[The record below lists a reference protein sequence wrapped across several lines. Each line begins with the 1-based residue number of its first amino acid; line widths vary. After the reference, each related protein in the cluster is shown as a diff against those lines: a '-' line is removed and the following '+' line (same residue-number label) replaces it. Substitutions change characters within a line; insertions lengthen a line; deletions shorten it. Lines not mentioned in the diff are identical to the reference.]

1 MENYKEVEVFN
12 PFVEDS
18 VHTQMANPIG
28 YWVAVKE
35 L

>member
-12 PFVEDS
+12 PFVEDN
-18 VHTQMANPIG
+18 TQMANPIG
-28 YWVAVKE
+28 YWVAFKE